1 MPSVSRSE
9 SPYLSHSRRLA
20 DVLAA
25 IQVLGAYTFASLK
38 YESWVEKLGDPQ
50 SAMGWNFIFAEH
62 PEFFRVSGEWV
73 SLRWRHGYDRTYS
86 HEQARDLTHTEIS
99 NLTDDERGKL
109 TRRPLT
115 PDQIEALMK
124 TAIELHSREVAHQ
137 QERRWPTPL
146 LFALLGTIL
155 GIVLQSALK

>member
-1 MPSVSRSE
+1 
-9 SPYLSHSRRLA
+9 LA

-25 IQVLGAYTFASLK
+25 IQVLGAYTFASRK

-50 SAMGWNFIFAEH
+50 SAMGWDLIFAEH

-86 HEQARDLTHTEIS
+86 HEQARDLTHAEIS

-115 PDQIEALMK
+115 SDQIEALMK

-137 QERRWPTPL
+137 QERRWLTPL
-146 LFALLGTIL
+146 LFALLGIIL
-155 GIVLQSALK
+155 GAVLQSALK